1 MTVTSVT
8 FLLPT
13 VGSNGLGEEFCEHS
27 ILLSRH
33 LGGCPSQPSADQT
46 LLISQIVEAQDYIH
60 ELINKNANMNINL
73 VARLG
78 S

>member
-1 MTVTSVT
+1 MAQVKNFV
-8 FLLPT
+8 
-13 VGSNGLGEEFCEHS
+13 NIQFCCADTWA
-27 ILLSRH
+27 
-33 LGGCPSQPSADQT
+33 GCPSQPSADQT

-78 S
+78 SWQMVYCPYFVC